1 MKSQIRVIIITSPDA
16 LLFHSSISLVLAAT
30 GWTQKIGD
38 PKKEKYT
45 PMPWMS
51 LFLLENS
58 SYKKMIISSHESL

>member
-30 GWTQKIGD
+30 GWTQKSGN

-51 LFLLENS
+51 LYLLENS
-58 SYKKMIISSHESL
+58 SY